1 MNFTSFNTEQ
11 LVHWTHLPIWLG
23 MAVAAAGS
31 GSAVRWLHL
40 VRGWRGQGPAPAAPP
55 ENPLIGHIDEACRV
69 WTGHLANAQT
79 QMREATEDLLQ
90 GFLAILRELDAIVGP
105 QQDGQAAGHSSGLL
119 GGCDAEL
126 RRLLAHFQAFTSS
139 REEVL
144 EAVKALSGASD
155 NLRDMTDDV
164 ARLARQTNLL
174 SINATIEAARAG
186 PAGRSFSVVAN
197 EVRRLS
203 TESGETGKR
212 IQDRV
217 NDVRD
222 RMQKALQQAASRS
235 GSDSATI
242 AESEHT
248 INTVLERVNRVVTAL
263 DGRAAE
269 LSARGV
275 LVKTQVEQ
283 LMVAFQFQDRVHQ
296 ILDQVHGSI
305 RNATARLQT
314 AIASGQPLD
323 PDEWSAL
330 LSSGYTTAEQRAVD
344 GAAQPAASPTA
355 GTDVTFF

>member
-1 MNFTSFNTEQ
+1 VNFTSFNAEQ
-11 LVHWTHLPIWLG
+11 LAGWTGLPLWLG

-31 GSAVRWLHL
+31 GGAMRWLHG
-40 VRGWRGQGPAPAAPP
+40 VRGRRLHATLPATPP

-69 WTGHLANAQT
+69 WTGHLTTAQT

-90 GFLAILRELDAIVGP
+90 GFLAILHELDAIVGP
-105 QQDGQAAGHSSGLL
+105 PQGQQATGHGSGLL
-119 GGCDAEL
+119 VGCDAEL
-126 RRLLAHFQAFTSS
+126 RRLLTHFQSFTAS
-139 REEVL
+139 REEML
-144 EAVKALSGASD
+144 GAVRALSGASD

-212 IQDRV
+212 IQERV

-222 RMQKALQQAASRS
+222 CMQKALEQAASRS
-235 GSDSATI
+235 ASDSATI
-242 AESEHT
+242 TQSEHT
-248 INTVLERVNRVVTAL
+248 INAVLERVNNVVTAL
-263 DGRAAE
+263 DSRAAD
-269 LSARGV
+269 LSSRGA
-275 LVKTQVEQ
+275 LVKAQVEQ

-305 RNATARLQT
+305 QNAAAQLQE
-314 AIASGQPLD
+314 AIANGTPLD
-323 PDEWSAL
+323 PGAWSAV
-330 LSSGYTTAEQRAVD
+330 LSSGYTTAEQRAV
-344 GAAQPAASPTA
+344 GNATAPGTAPTA
-355 GTDVTFF
+355 GADVTFF